1 MLGLLLLQ
9 VLNAASICQVY
20 ANKYRFA
27 TLYDRNRR
35 IPVYSA
41 YKYQPGNG
49 SRSDSWFVEPQ
60 EGHVYDFSLIHL
72 FSCIEMT
79 KNGVLTIRD
88 VCSRV
93 ICFIPCIL
101 STDTFS
107 SYHFKLVNKDYRKDM
122 QTEDSIIRQY
132 NTSANEIGKNQAI
145 DNDYM
150 NLTNLD
156 RGHLCPSSHQIDDD
170 SRTATF
176 TLTNIVPQD
185 RTLNQHAWREY
196 EEGMMQKS
204 RGCTTTYVI
213 TGAVHGDTNVPSG
226 RVNIPS
232 HIWSAACCVKGKKP
246 LRSWGAIAKNNE
258 NVVQNLTLV
267 RLEKWLEKL
276 YNGGVILFNNSCT

>member
-9 VLNAASICQVY
+9 VLASCLWLGHSEVVTTFKTSCTQFFYAQTPPLVDTHLQNAASICQVY

-60 EGHVYDFSLIHL
+60 
-72 FSCIEMT
+72 
-79 KNGVLTIRD
+79 
-88 VCSRV
+88 
-93 ICFIPCIL
+93 
-101 STDTFS
+101 
-107 SYHFKLVNKDYRKDM
+107 LVNKDYRKDM

-132 NTSANEIGKNQAI
+132 NTSAKEIGKKQAI

-204 RGCTTTYVI
+204 RDCTTTYVI
-213 TGAVHGDTNVPSG
+213 TGAVHGNTNVPSG

-258 NVVQNLTLV
+258 NIVQNLTLG

-276 YNGGVILFNNSCT
+276 YNGAVILFNNSCT